1 MGGGGGG
8 GDVLNPAQV
17 KYGKIQPG
25 PVAAAVIASNPHHL
39 AATVHQPPVV
49 DHLHVHPHTY
59 NHRAICIMYATL
71 IVVYTSQQRR
81 CLWGQVGSESGVNG
95 YQCMEE
101 TLSLCTPLHELKETQ
116 QAHTHTERE
125 RPASIDSSPGLRAT
139 YYTPAILVLLYNLT
153 FRSSGVAWF

>member
-1 MGGGGGG
+1 M
-8 GDVLNPAQV
+8 VNPTWT
-17 KYGKIQPG
+17 
-25 PVAAAVIASNPHHL
+25 VAAAVIASNPHHL

-71 IVVYTSQQRR
+71 IVVYTSQQRQ

-116 QAHTHTERE
+116 QAHTHTHTQRE
-125 RPASIDSSPGLRAT
+125 RPASIEKDTAAQDSELHQP
-139 YYTPAILVLLYNLT
+139 YWYPDIP
-153 FRSSGVAWF
+153 